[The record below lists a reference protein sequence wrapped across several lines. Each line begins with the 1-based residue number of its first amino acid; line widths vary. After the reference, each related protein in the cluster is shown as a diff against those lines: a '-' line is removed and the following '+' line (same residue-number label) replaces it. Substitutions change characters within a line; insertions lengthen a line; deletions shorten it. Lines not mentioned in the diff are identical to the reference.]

1 MKIIQASYE
10 ILHRDNI
17 RGDMPMIELAARTC
31 YKSETKDSVGSAER
45 MTRQLIKSGHLSA
58 VEHGAYVFEV
68 TNEGLFGVIVRG
80 LMMLRLYTA
89 EPPRILA
96 TRIDD
101 RMIISGNCRAW
112 REMVQL
118 SENFVDGAGVVQ
130 YFIPYID
137 RAYIDD
143 LCDVTNYGADERI
156 VQLYDVDLAGDPVNA
171 MFHLRQTVRFIVD
184 RGVSHEFVRHRVLS
198 YSQEST
204 RYCNY
209 SGDKFGNEITVI
221 EPCFFEPDTTLYELW
236 RRACMTAEIEYMTM
250 LRNGATPEQARDV
263 LPTSVKT
270 ELIMTGT
277 LAQWGHFFDLRAK
290 QITGKAHPQAVEVAL
305 PLMHE
310 MDGRFPAV
318 FDVMSNA

>member
-10 ILHRDNI
+10 ILPRDNI

-31 YKSETKDSVGSAER
+31 YKSEAKDRAGSAER
-45 MTRQLIKSGHLSA
+45 MTRHLIKSGHLSA

-184 RGVSHEFVRHRVLS
+184 RGVSHEFVRHRVMS
-198 YSQEST
+198 FSQEST

-209 SGDKFGNEITVI
+209 SQDKYDNEITVI
-221 EPCFFEPDTTLYELW
+221 EPCFFEPGDDFHALW
-236 RRACMTAEIEYMTM
+236 KRQCMSAESAYIH
-250 LRNGATPEQARDV
+250 LIGLGAKPEEARDV

-277 LAQWGHFFDLRAK
+277 LAQWGMFFDLRAK
-290 QITGKAHPQAVEVAL
+290 QLTGKAHPQAVEVAL

-310 MDGRFPAV
+310 MAGRFPAV